1 MTFLVLVSSFTTPYV
16 TCFSKKAKI
25 ESSFY
30 IVEDLVLCADIVLN
44 FFTNNE
50 QTFNFRKNRI
60 AYLKFWFIIDF
71 ITIFP
76 FHIIPITNYK
86 IKLLLRLPGLFLSSK
101 LIQNRNINCC
111 LDRISNYLKIT
122 LNMKSLIRFF
132 FLFCYFNHVSACLF
146 YFLARLQGLDPS
158 TWVYSKG
165 LLDAIN
171 ANIYIWA
178 LYWNLTTVTT
188 VGYGNIIPFSW
199 IEKIYTTVVISIGVV
214 MYSFFIGTFSM
225 LITTMK
231 EKENEL
237 NEKLNE
243 LDEICLDYGVSD
255 ETYKK
260 IKKSIK
266 YEAYKSQIDIQNFIK
281 ELPSKFKVTL
291 LELMNDKTITKFF
304 WLRTNTKNFI
314 GAVVPLL
321 RLSVMFQNDTIYR
334 HGEIVENSK
343 K

>member
-1 MTFLVLVSSFTTPYV
+1 M
-16 TCFSKKAKI
+16 
-25 ESSFY
+25 
-30 IVEDLVLCADIVLN
+30 
-44 FFTNNE
+44 
-50 QTFNFRKNRI
+50 
-60 AYLKFWFIIDF
+60 YLKFWFIIDF
-71 ITIFP
+71 ITVFP
-76 FHIIPITNYK
+76 FGIIPITNYK
-86 IKLLLRLPGLFLSSK
+86 IKLLLRLPWLFLSSK
-101 LIQNRNINCC
+101 LIQNRNLNCC
-111 LDRISNYLKIT
+111 LKRISRYYKIT
-122 LNMKSLIRFF
+122 MSMKSLIRLF

-146 YFLARLQGLDPS
+146 YFLARIQGLDPS

-165 LLDAIN
+165 LLDAN
-171 ANIYIWA
+171 NLNIYIWA

-199 IEKIYTTVVISIGVV
+199 IEKIYTIVVVIIGVV
-214 MYSFFIGTFSM
+214 MYSFFIGTLSM
-225 LITTMK
+225 LISAMK

-243 LDEICLDYGVSD
+243 LDKIHLEYRISD
-255 ETYKK
+255 DTYKK

-266 YEAYKSQIDIQNFIK
+266 YETYKSQLDIQNFIK

-321 RLSVMFQNDTIYR
+321 RLSVMFQNDTVCG
-334 HGEIVENSK
+334 HGEMVENSK
-343 K
+343 NKNIL